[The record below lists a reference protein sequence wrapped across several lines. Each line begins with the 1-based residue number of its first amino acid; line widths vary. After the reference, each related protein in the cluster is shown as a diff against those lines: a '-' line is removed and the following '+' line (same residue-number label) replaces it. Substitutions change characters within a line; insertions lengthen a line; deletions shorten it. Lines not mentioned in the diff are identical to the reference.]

1 MTIPLVSEEDFIS
14 NHPEIIANDP
24 HDLMKQRL
32 YDERAQREALELQ
45 RKELLLK
52 KQRLI
57 AENKKRKEDLES
69 LDEQLKKFIEASINF
84 SVIYNVPCIVFE
96 SGEKERN

>member
-1 MTIPLVSEEDFIS
+1 MTIPLISEEDFIS
-14 NHPEIIANDP
+14 NHPEVTATDP

-45 RKELLLK
+45 RKELLVK

-69 LDEQLKKFIEASINF
+69 LDEQLKRFIEV
-84 SVIYNVPCIVFE
+84 SVISP
-96 SGEKERN
+96 SHT